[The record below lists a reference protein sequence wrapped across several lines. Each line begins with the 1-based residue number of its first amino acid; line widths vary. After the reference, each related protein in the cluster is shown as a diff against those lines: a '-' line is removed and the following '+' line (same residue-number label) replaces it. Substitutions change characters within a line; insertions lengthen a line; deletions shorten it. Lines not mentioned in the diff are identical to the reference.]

1 MPGTL
6 YTRPTLRQ
14 RAEDAIVL
22 LAAIAGWI
30 WNAAARNPFL
40 QALFWFGVYSA
51 LAAALM
57 FTETGN
63 AVTGDLLAML
73 MAFGAVFADLG
84 SAFL

>member
-1 MPGTL
+1 MSGTL

-14 RAEDAIVL
+14 RAEDTLVL
-22 LAAIAGWI
+22 LAATAGWI

-40 QALFWFGVYSA
+40 QALFWLGVYSA

-63 AVTGDLLAML
+63 AVTGDLLTML
-73 MAFGAVFADLG
+73 LAFWALLADLVG
-84 SAFL
+84 GIV